1 MDPQDRTRI
10 TTITGSQ
17 ISQVSPMS
25 GGCIAPVYLVSL
37 ADGTILVAKQGE
49 GLETEAWMLD
59 HLAKQTGVP
68 VPHLIHV
75 EAGLLLM
82 EYIPADGSLDA
93 HAQIHAADLL
103 AGLHAITAP
112 TYGGPCEM
120 TTGGLPLPNP
130 ASPLWL
136 PFFTNHR
143 LLFMADLAHQAGH
156 LSIIARHRIDTIA
169 GRLGQWLDEP
179 ECPGL
184 IHGDLWHGNIL
195 CRRTAKGNRI
205 AAFIDPSINYADPEI
220 ELAYATLFDS
230 LGAAFFDRY
239 QQHRSLS
246 PGFIEVKRDL
256 YNLYP
261 LLVHVRLFAGHYPAA
276 VDRILDRFGC

>member
-1 MDPQDRTRI
+1 
-10 TTITGSQ
+10 
-17 ISQVSPMS
+17 MS
-25 GGCIAPVYLVSL
+25 GGCIAPVYRVSL

-59 HLAKQTGVP
+59 HLAQRTGLP
-68 VPHLIHV
+68 VPDVIYV

-93 HAQIHAADLL
+93 QAQTHAADLL

-112 TYGGPCEM
+112 SYGGPCDM
-120 TTGGLPLPNP
+120 TTGGVPLPNP

-136 PFFTNHR
+136 PFFINHR
-143 LLFMADLAHQAGH
+143 LLFMADLARQSGH
-156 LSIIARHRIDTIA
+156 LSTTARHRIDAIA
-169 GRLGQWLDEP
+169 GRLDQWLDEP
-179 ECPGL
+179 ERPGL

-195 CRRTAKGNRI
+195 CKRTTKGNRI
-205 AAFIDPSINYADPEI
+205 AAFIDPSINYTNPEA
-220 ELAYATLFDS
+220 ELAYATLFES
-230 LGAAFFDRY
+230 LGQPFFDRY
-239 QQHRSLS
+239 QEHRPLS

-261 LLVHVRLFAGHYPAA
+261 LLVHVWLFAGHYPAA
-276 VDRILDRFGC
+276 IDRILDRFAC